1 MFRDLIDVLVP
12 IVLLIIAIGCGGK
25 AIYEAANSVQ
35 PTVQRAGE
43 THK

>member
-1 MFRDLIDVLVP
+1 MFRSLWDVGMP

-25 AIYEAANSVQ
+25 AIYEAANAVQSSVQ
-35 PTVQRAGE
+35 CVSD